1 MKHDNIEDRLKAA
14 VDNSVPDILDD
25 ILSDL
30 KNQEASNM
38 TDISEGSKKR
48 KKRIPPFFRG
58 VIAGAAAIVLVVAG
72 VLAFGSGGGS
82 QTAAV
87 DAIVALDV
95 NPSLELNIDDG
106 DHVVEVKTLNE
117 DAKDMLDD
125 MDLKG
130 TDLKVAVNAIIGAML
145 KNGYIDELANSVLI
159 SVENADDARCKELQ
173 SKLASEIEE
182 LMNAY
187 SLNGSV
193 MTQTMTENEKVMAL
207 ADECAITHAKA
218 QLIYDVTQEDPTL
231 VASELAKLSIHEI
244 NLVISSRGDAITSVS
259 KTGNASE
266 KAYIGSES
274 ALEIALK
281 DAGLKETD
289 ITCQEVGMDSED
301 GKMVYEVEFC
311 YSGQE
316 YEYEIAADNGDV
328 IECSKE
334 KSDHSHKASKANQSS
349 SSMKVT
355 VEEAKK
361 AALEKAGKTEAE
373 ITELEIETDDG
384 NYEVEFVS
392 GGTEYS
398 IEINGKTGAII
409 EYETEK
415 ASGSSSAA
423 QSHHSD
429 EHHAA

>member
-72 VLAFGSGGGS
+72 VLAFGSGGGT

-266 KAYIGSES
+266 
-274 ALEIALK
+274 
-281 DAGLKETD
+281 
-289 ITCQEVGMDSED
+289 
-301 GKMVYEVEFC
+301 
-311 YSGQE
+311 
-316 YEYEIAADNGDV
+316 
-328 IECSKE
+328 
-334 KSDHSHKASKANQSS
+334 
-349 SSMKVT
+349 
-355 VEEAKK
+355 
-361 AALEKAGKTEAE
+361 
-373 ITELEIETDDG
+373 
-384 NYEVEFVS
+384 
-392 GGTEYS
+392 
-398 IEINGKTGAII
+398 
-409 EYETEK
+409 
-415 ASGSSSAA
+415 
-423 QSHHSD
+423 
-429 EHHAA
+429 